1 METIYKT
8 FKAEV
13 KGVEEDGVVDLFIP
27 LSSAS
32 VDRDGEVIAPAAF
45 KKTLK
50 SFMAHPVLVSS
61 HQYGDLRKQ
70 IGEWKKL
77 KVTDNGMEGKP
88 QYYIGKGNDEADWGH
103 FLASKGV
110 AAFSVGFMPIKWKD
124 ADTKSPKT
132 YEEIELLEVSQ
143 VIIPSNR
150 DAIQSMRGKSVD
162 PIVNEVLDKAI
173 ALVPKVD
180 TSEQVPTFT
189 VVIPPVITSAE
200 KTDTASVKTVTVE
213 SIDDDLDEIATY
225 FDNNGVLAKDSYTYA
240 WKVVSGILKQAGE
253 IPEEI
258 RKQVGIK
265 PVDIVEAVR
274 AAFQQITQE
283 V

>member
-1 METIYKT
+1 MDAVYKT
-8 FKAEV
+8 YKAEV
-13 KGVEEDGVVDLFIP
+13 RGIEEDGVVDLFIP

-32 VDRDGEVIAPAAF
+32 VDRDGEVIEPAAF

-110 AAFSVGFMPIKWKD
+110 AAFSVGFMPVKWKD
-124 ADTKSPKT
+124 ADGKAPKT

-150 DAIQSMRGKSVD
+150 DAIQSMRGKGLD
-162 PIVNEVLDKAI
+162 DILDKA
-173 ALVPKVD
+173 LGL
-180 TSEQVPTFT
+180 
-189 VVIPPVITSAE
+189 IPESIVQN
-200 KTDTASVKTVTVE
+200 VTVTSTAEIIPGTVTTTNATVTTE
-213 SIDDDLDEIATY
+213 VKADLKSGLDEVVMY
-225 FDNNGVLAKDSYTYA
+225 FDQDGKVTQELWPIA
-240 WKVVSGILKQAGE
+240 WKVVNGILKQAGE
-253 IPEEI
+253 IPDDI
-258 RKQVGIK
+258 RKQFEIPQVN
-265 PVDIVEAVR
+265 IVEAVK

-283 V
+283 VR